1 MAARFVTGWLQKF
14 FWPGLSHAPHLIRL
28 RDMDTAT
35 DTFNRLRPRL
45 FGIAYRM
52 LGLRA
57 DAENIVQDAWL
68 RWHGHGAQEAHT
80 PEAWLVAV
88 VTRLSIDRLRGA
100 IRERERYV
108 GPWLPEPLLGESI
121 EAQAGSPA
129 QALEL
134 AGDVS
139 TAFLLMLER
148 LGPEERAVFL
158 LHQVFDVD
166 YAELAPMVGKTEA
179 ACRKILQRARERVQ
193 AARPR
198 FAVRREA
205 HMELL
210 GRFIEAARSHD
221 PQQVLALLT
230 PDATYAGDGGGKVKT
245 TVRIVAGAERVAR
258 LVVGIE
264 RKWTDVG
271 RHRIVMVNSEPG
283 LLTWRDGLPD
293 SVTSFDL
300 RDGRIAAIY
309 VVRNPDKLGTLQ
321 GCVP

>member
-1 MAARFVTGWLQKF
+1 
-14 FWPGLSHAPHLIRL
+14 
-28 RDMDTAT
+28 MDKPT

-57 DAENIVQDAWL
+57 DAEDIVQEAWL
-68 RWHGHGAQEAHT
+68 RWHRRGAEEAHT
-80 PEAWLVAV
+80 PEAWLVTV

-100 IRERERYV
+100 IQERERYV
-108 GPWLPEPLLGESI
+108 GPWLPEPLM
-121 EAQAGSPA
+121 EAEAGSPA

-134 AGDVS
+134 AGDIS

-166 YAELAPMVGKTEA
+166 YAEVAAMVGKTEP
-179 ACRKILQRARERVQ
+179 ACRKILQRARERVR

-205 HMELL
+205 HLELL
-210 GRFIEAARSHD
+210 GRFIEAARSYD
-221 PQQVLALLT
+221 PQQVLALLAD
-230 PDATYAGDGGGKVKT
+230 DATYIGDGGGKVKT
-245 TVRIVAGAERVAR
+245 IVRTVAGAERVAR
-258 LVVGIE
+258 LIVGIE
-264 RKWTDVG
+264 RKWTATG
-271 RHRIVMVNSEPG
+271 RHQIVDVNGEPG
-283 LLTWRDGLPD
+283 LLTWRDGRPD
-293 SVTSFDL
+293 AVTSFDL

-309 VVRNPDKLGTLQ
+309 TVRNPDKLAMLQ
-321 GCVP
+321 GARP